1 MVLDYEGTLFNAR
14 DAAERLGVSAT
25 RVRSLAENGSLKTVR
40 YGRNLFVTETSVE
53 RYAGLDRRRGRLFS
67 PRIAFAALYMISGK
81 NVDWL
86 TSAERC
92 RLRKRLR
99 GVDSSRLIT
108 LCCKR
113 AEVHDY
119 WCHGSRMDRVRERI
133 RLSSASGDICRTFNL
148 MYTENLE
155 GYVPRDQ
162 LADVIAEGRLIE
174 KESYHPSIRLHVLD
188 INLPDSGD
196 MPVGV
201 CAADLAVSLDIREK
215 YAGIEKLDSLLRRFR
230 EL

>member
-1 MVLDYEGTLFNAR
+1 MVLDYEGTLLNAR

-40 YGRNLFVTETSVE
+40 YGRNIYMTETSVE
-53 RYAGLDRRRGRLFS
+53 RYAGLERKQGRLFS
-67 PRIAFAALYMISGK
+67 PRIAFAALYMVSGK
-81 NVDWL
+81 DAGWL
-86 TSAERC
+86 MPAERY

-99 GVDSSRLIT
+99 GMDSSMLIS
-108 LCCKR
+108 LCRKR

-119 WCHGSRMDRVRERI
+119 WCRGSRMNRVRELI
-133 RLSSASGDICRTFNL
+133 RLSSASGDLCRMFDL
-148 MYTENLE
+148 VSTENLE
-155 GYVPRDQ
+155 GYVHRER
-162 LADVIAEGRLIE
+162 LGEIISEGRLIE
-174 KESYHPSIRLHVLD
+174 EESYRPSLRLHVFD
-188 INLPDSGD
+188 MKLPDSGD

-230 EL
+230 ES